1 MSALSKLRQWLAT
14 FPGNDRLASMQ
25 VDYLSAEPGSGSIAP
40 SGLIEVS
47 RKENIFGEITV
58 AKQYNFG
65 LYYVFAKAT
74 EDDDGSTEN
83 ADWIIDL
90 QEWVLEQSILGNAP
104 TFGDEPKEEK
114 IKAQNGTI
122 YGATEEGTAIY
133 MVQLS
138 VEFIKK
144 YER

>member
-1 MSALSKLRQWLAT
+1 M
-14 FPGNDRLASMQ
+14 
-25 VDYLSAEPGSGSIAP
+25 
-40 SGLIEVS
+40 
-47 RKENIFGEITV
+47 
-58 AKQYNFG
+58 AKQYTFG

-74 EDDDGSTEN
+74 EDDEGSTEN

-90 QEWVLEQSILGNAP
+90 QEWVLEQSILGKAP
-104 TFGDEPKEEK
+104 TFGDEPREEK

-138 VEFIKK
+138 VEFTKNYK
-144 YER
+144 R